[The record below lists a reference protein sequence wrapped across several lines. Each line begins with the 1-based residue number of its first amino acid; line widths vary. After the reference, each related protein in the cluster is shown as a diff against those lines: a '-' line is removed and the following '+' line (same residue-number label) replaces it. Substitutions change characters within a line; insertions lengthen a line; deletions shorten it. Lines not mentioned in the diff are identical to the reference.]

1 MKPNFEYFSSVDNR
15 WVPIRVNHI
24 TGCVYYTN
32 FGCIAHKSIYR
43 WTDKF
48 WLERKTRTISSV
60 ETKTTSP
67 KDRQVGGDHYK
78 HYRIQP
84 SEFIRANNIGWYEA
98 NAIKRICRHQDKNG
112 REDIEKAIHELE
124 FILEEYDNKNKENN

>member
-1 MKPNFEYFSSVDNR
+1 MKPNYEYFDGGKWHPVHVNLVDASVYDTESKYRFFHR
-15 WVPIRVNHI
+15 WNDSFWDDWETRP
-24 TGCVYYTN
+24 YQE
-32 FGCIAHKSIYR
+32 KSN
-43 WTDKF
+43 
-48 WLERKTRTISSV
+48 
-60 ETKTTSP
+60 SP

-78 HYRIQP
+78 YYKIQP

-98 NAIKRICRHQDKNG
+98 NAIKRICRHQNKNG